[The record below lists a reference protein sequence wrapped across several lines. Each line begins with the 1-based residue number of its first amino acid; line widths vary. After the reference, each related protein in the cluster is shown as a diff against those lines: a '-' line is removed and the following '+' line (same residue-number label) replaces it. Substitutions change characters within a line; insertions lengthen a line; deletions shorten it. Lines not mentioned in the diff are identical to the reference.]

1 MNPAQQLIADILSGA
16 LLEAAAIQ
24 ERIGALTDEE
34 LAEYEQLANAA
45 FDSVRAG
52 EQEIEGSQVEVLTRI
67 ADSIV
72 TTQAEA
78 GVRYEAAAADQ
89 AAIDA
94 LEARIRPVA
103 SDVPPEGDPDPA
115 ADPAV
120 EPEADPEPA
129 AEPAADPEATPAEP
143 EAVDPA
149 AAPLAASGRVA
160 NPSIT
165 ALVQRAAARPAPQP
179 APTGRSTARGVL
191 VAAGGDRSYTAGQE
205 MPRESLPA
213 AILHRA
219 DQLRRSNARGRA
231 SAIPVA
237 SIVASYPDEQRLGQD
252 AVANAALIAA
262 AVDNAP
268 YVNALTAAGGPCA
281 PPVTLYDQVNIA
293 EATRVFGADLP
304 TFEATRAG
312 VQVIPNPDWTSYA
325 DGVSIW
331 TQAMDIAAADD
342 ADVVKPCVRVDC
354 DDPVTYKT
362 YAIPMCLTVGNWF
375 QKAFPERLA
384 AIESGM
390 RAWSAMV
397 ADVALIDAIG
407 LLAVDHASTQALG
420 TTRDVLAYIDERVS
434 VWRGVAN
441 VSDMYRLDIWLP
453 RMLRD
458 MIRADLVRAL
468 AASGATLEQQLAI
481 ANATIDSLIQARNLT
496 VHWYW
501 YGETG
506 AGQDFVGGAITDSW
520 PAEIIG
526 YLWHPGAVV
535 RLDEGRIDLGVQRSP
550 DLNAQNDLQIWSE
563 TFEGIAYRGVQP
575 PLRLTMPVCANG
587 LQSGTSDVT
596 DLVCTAS

>member
-1 MNPAQQLIADILSGA
+1 MTPAQQLIADILSGA
-16 LLEAAAIQ
+16 LVEAAAIT
-24 ERIGALTDEE
+24 ERIAALDDAG
-34 LAEYEQLANAA
+34 LAEYEELANAA

-72 TTQAEA
+72 STQAEA

-103 SDVPPEGDPDPA
+103 SDAPP
-115 ADPAV
+115 AD
-120 EPEADPEPA
+120 PEADPAAEPE
-129 AEPAADPEATPAEP
+129 AEPAADPEADPAAEPAEP
-143 EAVDPA
+143 AEPVAEPAEPQAV
-149 AAPLAASGRVA
+149 AASGRVA
-160 NPSIT
+160 NPSIA
-165 ALVQRAAARPAPQP
+165 ALVHRAAARPTPQP
-179 APTGRSTARGVL
+179 APTGRPSTQGVL
-191 VAAGGDRSYTAGQE
+191 VAAGGDRQYTAGQE
-205 MPRESLPA
+205 MPRAELPT
-213 AILHRA
+213 AILQRA
-219 DQLRRSNARGRA
+219 DALRRSGSRGRD
-231 SAIPVA
+231 SYLPVA
-237 SIVASYPDEQRLGQD
+237 SIVASYPEEQRLGQD
-252 AVANAALIAA
+252 AVSNTALIAA
-262 AVDNAP
+262 AVDNQP
-268 YVNALTAAGGPCA
+268 YVSALTAAGGPCA
-281 PPVTLYDQVNIA
+281 PPVTLFDQTNLA
-293 EATRVFGADLP
+293 EATRVFGTDLP

-312 VQVIPNPDWTSYA
+312 VQVIPNPDWTAYA

-342 ADVVKPCVRVDC
+342 PDIVKPCVRVDC
-354 DDPVTYKT
+354 DEPVTYKT

-407 LLAVDHASTQALG
+407 LLAVDHASVQALG

-441 VSDMYRLDIWLP
+441 VSDNYRLDIWLP
-453 RMLRD
+453 RQLRD

-468 AASGATLEQQLAI
+468 AASGSPLETSLAI
-481 ANATIDSLIQARNLT
+481 ANAAIDSLIQARNLT

-506 AGQDFVGGAITDSW
+506 AGQDYVGGAITDSW

-526 YLWHPGAVV
+526 YLWHPGAIV
-535 RLDEGRIDLGVQRSP
+535 RLDEGRLDLGVQRSP

-563 TFEGIAYRGVQP
+563 VFEGIAYRGVQP

-587 LQSGTSDVT
+587 LQSGTADVS